1 MIIFLYGGDDFGS
14 RRKLNE
20 IIEQYRTKNPGS
32 FNFYQIDFD
41 SKSKDAFAELK
52 NGALSVSMFPEKKFF
67 VLKNVFSAIKTP
79 LRGVKGKNSQE
90 EEILNFLTRNNL
102 SKDSDAIL
110 TFWQEGEPVASNLL
124 FKELIKKPNLVQ
136 KFDLPEGRPLED
148 WIGKEARSRGVQIA
162 PAAIRFLAL
171 AVGSDLWRMEQ
182 EIAKLANYKQGGAI
196 ELKDAQALVKAK
208 IDSNIFELVDAIA
221 GRDKR
226 AAFALVKRELEAGSG
241 EIYLMTMIAYQFRNL
256 IKVASCGLK
265 DGLRIPKEL
274 KMHPYVVKK
283 TLAQLKN
290 FSGPD
295 LRRIYQKL
303 FSFDLAV
310 KTGRLQ
316 PELALELLI
325 LEI

>member
-1 MIIFLYGGDDFGS
+1 MGNTTMIIFLYGGDDFGS

-20 IIEQYRTKNPGS
+20 IIEQYRMKNPGS
-32 FNFYQIDFD
+32 FNFYQIDFE
-41 SKSKDAFAELK
+41 SKNAFGELQ

-67 VLKNVFSAIKTP
+67 VLKNVFSLP
-79 LRGVKGKNSQE
+79 KGKNPQE
-90 EEILNFLTRNNL
+90 EEIVSFLKRNNF
-102 SKDSDAIL
+102 SDDSNAIL
-110 TFWQEGEPVASNLL
+110 TFWQEGEPSAANLL
-124 FKELIKKPNLVQ
+124 LKELIKKPNLVQ
-136 KFDLPEGRPLED
+136 KFDLPEGRSLED
-148 WIGKEARSRGVQIA
+148 WIEKEARSRGAKIA
-162 PAAIRFLAL
+162 PPAIRFLAL

-182 EIAKLANYKQGGAI
+182 EIAKLANYKKDGVI

-208 IDSNIFELVDAIA
+208 IDSNVFELVDAIA
-221 GRDKR
+221 VRDKR

-316 PELALELLI
+316 PELALEMLI